1 MNLQNIVI
9 VLDHP
14 DEPRNIGAA
23 CRAMAN
29 NDIKDLRIVGKKEN
43 YDEEKVHTLAIHAG
57 YIYDNAKFFD
67 DINAATAD
75 CTLSAGTTR
84 RRGKNRGRLL
94 LPEEFAEEAAKIT
107 GDSEDS
113 AMPRDTAGSPEDSV
127 MPRDTAGNSGK
138 SENHGTHAGRVAVVF
153 GNERTGLTD
162 DQLDMCTIGV
172 TIPSSEDFG
181 SLNLSHAVQIMC
193 YHLFRCKKNGISGY
207 TPLPLERLDKTVK
220 TIADN
225 LQKIGFFKVTGRA
238 DMEIFWRSVLAR
250 AALSESE
257 AQYIEKTFCK
267 MSGLAGKNKNEN

>member
-43 YDEEKVHTLAIHAG
+43 YDEEKVYTLAIHAG

-113 AMPRDTAGSPEDSV
+113 AMPRDTAGSSEDNS

-138 SENHGTHAGRVAVVF
+138 SKNHGTHAGRVAVVF